1 MHCCFDKDTG
11 KSNLNQATASSVVFQ
26 KTLSLEKLF
35 LLLLNYR
42 NLLVLNNILEDL
54 LWILTTWSV
63 CPRFS
68 ILEAV
73 ELLIE
78 VEIIVLCL
86 FAW

>member
-1 MHCCFDKDTG
+1 VQLSGFKAFCSLQQRIDVADLNEQRLLLIMHCCFDKDTG

-54 LWILTTWSV
+54 L
-63 CPRFS
+63 
-68 ILEAV
+68 
-73 ELLIE
+73 
-78 VEIIVLCL
+78 
-86 FAW
+86 